1 MWQLI
6 LKGGLWQLFQR
17 GGPVMYPIFFCSII
31 ALAVVIDRVY
41 HLRRAKVDTEKFME
55 EISSKL
61 KRNRIVEA
69 IDMCEQTPGPIASIL
84 KAGLLKHDRSRQE
97 VREAVEDAA
106 LYEVPRLEKYMNILA
121 TVTTVSPLLGL
132 LGTVTGMVGA
142 FQVIE
147 EKAGSLAPVNPGDLA
162 AGIWEALLTTVFG
175 LCVAIP
181 ALLTYNWL
189 TTWVNRF
196 VLDMERS
203 ATELV
208 NLLGQKR
215 EKDAV

>member
-1 MWQLI
+1 MWQMI

-41 HLRRAKVDTEKFME
+41 HLRRAKVDTEKFMQSIKE
-55 EISSKL
+55 AL
-61 KRNRIVEA
+61 RRNGVVED
-69 IDMCEQTPGPIASIL
+69 IDKFEQTPGPVAHIL
-84 KAGLLKHDRSRQE
+84 KAGLLRHDRPRQE
-97 VREAVEDAA
+97 VRDAIEDAG
-106 LYEVPRLEKYMNILA
+106 LFEVPRLEKYLNVLA
-121 TVTTVSPLLGL
+121 TVSHVAPLLGL
-132 LGTVTGMVGA
+132 LGTVTGMVSA

-147 EKAGSLAPVNPGDLA
+147 EKSTSLGPVNPGDLA

-181 ALLTYNWL
+181 AVVAYNWL

-208 NLLGQKR
+208 NVLGQKR
-215 EKDAV
+215 EIDEV